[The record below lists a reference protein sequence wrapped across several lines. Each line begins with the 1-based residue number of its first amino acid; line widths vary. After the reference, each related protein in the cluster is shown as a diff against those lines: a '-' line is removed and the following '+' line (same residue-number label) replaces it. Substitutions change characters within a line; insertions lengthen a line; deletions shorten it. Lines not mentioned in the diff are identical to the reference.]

1 MISLGVFLDES
12 ELPRLHSALN
22 AFTSQHHVIFS
33 FYVRK
38 RITPSSIPV
47 FFTADKKNIY
57 FPSGI
62 FPMNILRD
70 MSIES
75 IDTSHYV
82 AVDVDVFFSFTL
94 EDDIERNRKL
104 LDDQNNTVTLF
115 SLYLYYYQM
124 NHSVFWTITSI
135 WPDLSIR
142 GNKCPIGDDQLSQLS
157 ALSISIL

>member
-22 AFTSQHHVIFS
+22 AFTTQHRVIFS

-38 RITPSSIPV
+38 RITPSTIPV

-104 LDDQNNTVTLF
+104 LDDQNNILLIPLLEMINTR
-115 SLYLYYYQM
+115 
-124 NHSVFWTITSI
+124 SVLNCKATDACEQVYASI
-135 WPDLSIR
+135 PL
-142 GNKCPIGDDQLSQLS
+142 
-157 ALSISIL
+157 

>member
-12 ELPRLHSALN
+12 ELSRLHSALN
-22 AFTSQHHVIFS
+22 AFTTQHRVIFS

-104 LDDQNNTVTLF
+104 LDDQNNILLIPLFEMINTRSVLNCKATDACEQVYASITL
-115 SLYLYYYQM
+115 
-124 NHSVFWTITSI
+124 
-135 WPDLSIR
+135 
-142 GNKCPIGDDQLSQLS
+142 
-157 ALSISIL
+157 

>member
-22 AFTSQHHVIFS
+22 AFTSQHRVIFS

-47 FFTADKKNIY
+47 FFTANKKNIY

-75 IDTSHYV
+75 IDTSYYV

-104 LDDQNNTVTLF
+104 LDDQNNILLIPLFEMINTRSVLNCKATDACEQVYASITL
-115 SLYLYYYQM
+115 
-124 NHSVFWTITSI
+124 
-135 WPDLSIR
+135 
-142 GNKCPIGDDQLSQLS
+142 
-157 ALSISIL
+157 

>member
-22 AFTSQHHVIFS
+22 AFTSQHRVIFS

-62 FPMNILRD
+62 FPMNTLRD

-104 LDDQNNTVTLF
+104 LDDQNNILLIPLLEMINTR
-115 SLYLYYYQM
+115 
-124 NHSVFWTITSI
+124 SVLNCKATDVCEQVYASI
-135 WPDLSIR
+135 
-142 GNKCPIGDDQLSQLS
+142 
-157 ALSISIL
+157 AL

>member
-22 AFTSQHHVIFS
+22 AFTTQHRVIFS

-104 LDDQNNTVTLF
+104 LDDQNNILLIPLLEMINTR
-115 SLYLYYYQM
+115 
-124 NHSVFWTITSI
+124 SVLNCKATDVCEQVYASI
-135 WPDLSIR
+135 
-142 GNKCPIGDDQLSQLS
+142 
-157 ALSISIL
+157 AL

>member
-22 AFTSQHHVIFS
+22 AFTTQHRVIFS

-38 RITPSSIPV
+38 QITPSSIPV
-47 FFTADKKNIY
+47 FFTANKKNIY

-104 LDDQNNTVTLF
+104 LDDQNNILLIPLFEMINTRSVLNCKATDVCEQVYASITL
-115 SLYLYYYQM
+115 
-124 NHSVFWTITSI
+124 
-135 WPDLSIR
+135 
-142 GNKCPIGDDQLSQLS
+142 
-157 ALSISIL
+157 

>member
-22 AFTSQHHVIFS
+22 AFTSQHRVIFS

-38 RITPSSIPV
+38 LITPSSIPV
-47 FFTADKKNIY
+47 FFTANKKNIY

-104 LDDQNNTVTLF
+104 LDDQNNILLIPLFEMINTRSVLNCKATDACEQVYASITL
-115 SLYLYYYQM
+115 
-124 NHSVFWTITSI
+124 
-135 WPDLSIR
+135 
-142 GNKCPIGDDQLSQLS
+142 
-157 ALSISIL
+157 

>member
-22 AFTSQHHVIFS
+22 AFTTQHRVIFS

-75 IDTSHYV
+75 VDTSHYV
-82 AVDVDVFFSFTL
+82 AIDVDVFVSMTL
-94 EDDIERNRKL
+94 EDDINSQRAL
-104 LDDQNNTVTLF
+104 LTNPYNILLIPLLEMINTRSVLNCVWSDHCLQVYCSITL
-115 SLYLYYYQM
+115 
-124 NHSVFWTITSI
+124 
-135 WPDLSIR
+135 
-142 GNKCPIGDDQLSQLS
+142 
-157 ALSISIL
+157 

>member
-22 AFTSQHHVIFS
+22 AFTSQHRVIFS

-104 LDDQNNTVTLF
+104 LDDQNNILLIPLLEMINTR
-115 SLYLYYYQM
+115 
-124 NHSVFWTITSI
+124 SVLNCKATDVCEQVYASI
-135 WPDLSIR
+135 
-142 GNKCPIGDDQLSQLS
+142 
-157 ALSISIL
+157 AL

>member
-22 AFTSQHHVIFS
+22 AFTSQHRVIFS

-104 LDDQNNTVTLF
+104 LDDQNNILLIPLFEMINTRSVLNCKATDACEQVYASITL
-115 SLYLYYYQM
+115 
-124 NHSVFWTITSI
+124 
-135 WPDLSIR
+135 
-142 GNKCPIGDDQLSQLS
+142 
-157 ALSISIL
+157 

>member
-1 MISLGVFLDES
+1 MNRLPFLLSRWKGVISLGVFLDES

-22 AFTSQHHVIFS
+22 AFTTQHRVIFS

-47 FFTADKKNIY
+47 FFTANKKNIY

-104 LDDQNNTVTLF
+104 LDDQNNILLIPLLEVIGSKEVYACRATDVCEH
-115 SLYLYYYQM
+115 M
-124 NHSVFWTITSI
+124 CESI
-135 WPDLSIR
+135 PL
-142 GNKCPIGDDQLSQLS
+142 
-157 ALSISIL
+157 

>member
-22 AFTSQHHVIFS
+22 AFTSQHRIIFS

-47 FFTADKKNIY
+47 FFTANKKNIY

-104 LDDQNNTVTLF
+104 LDDQNNILLIPLFEMINTRSVLNCKATDACEQVYASITL
-115 SLYLYYYQM
+115 
-124 NHSVFWTITSI
+124 
-135 WPDLSIR
+135 
-142 GNKCPIGDDQLSQLS
+142 
-157 ALSISIL
+157 

>member
-22 AFTSQHHVIFS
+22 AFTTQHRVIFS

-38 RITPSSIPV
+38 QITPSSIPV

-104 LDDQNNTVTLF
+104 LDDQNNILLIPLFEMINTRSVLNCKATDACEQVYASITL
-115 SLYLYYYQM
+115 
-124 NHSVFWTITSI
+124 
-135 WPDLSIR
+135 
-142 GNKCPIGDDQLSQLS
+142 
-157 ALSISIL
+157 

>member
-22 AFTSQHHVIFS
+22 AFTSQHRVIFS

-38 RITPSSIPV
+38 QITPSSIPV
-47 FFTADKKNIY
+47 FFTANKKNIY

-104 LDDQNNTVTLF
+104 LDDQNNILLIPLFEMINTRSVLNCKATDACEQVYASITL
-115 SLYLYYYQM
+115 
-124 NHSVFWTITSI
+124 
-135 WPDLSIR
+135 
-142 GNKCPIGDDQLSQLS
+142 
-157 ALSISIL
+157 

>member
-22 AFTSQHHVIFS
+22 VFTTQHRIIFS

-47 FFTADKKNIY
+47 FFTANKKNIY

-104 LDDQNNTVTLF
+104 LDDQNNILLIPLLEMINTR
-115 SLYLYYYQM
+115 
-124 NHSVFWTITSI
+124 SVLNCKATDACEQVYASI
-135 WPDLSIR
+135 
-142 GNKCPIGDDQLSQLS
+142 
-157 ALSISIL
+157 AL

>member
-57 FPSGI
+57 VPSGI

-104 LDDQNNTVTLF
+104 LDDQNNILLIPLLEMINTR
-115 SLYLYYYQM
+115 
-124 NHSVFWTITSI
+124 SVLNCKATDVCEQVYASI
-135 WPDLSIR
+135 
-142 GNKCPIGDDQLSQLS
+142 
-157 ALSISIL
+157 AL